1 MAEHAAS
8 PGLPHTPPPLQEVE
22 AILAEVGQ
30 AMRASPFAIEGRVQF
45 AQALQQRGYHY
56 EALSCMS
63 GTIVPVI
70 GREAFPSASPTFS
83 VFDPDAAAKG
93 VKVIPLTPEPKTEG
107 WLPASIGVGPAP
119 QQMLAKRRWPRSHF
133 VAEIEGG
140 RCVASPWGYAV
151 FSRDGSYATDFCNN
165 DGPMIPWAGVAP
177 NVIKIP
183 GTVAILPQTWSNGV
197 YHWLVESIPRFHLLR
212 LAGFPPEKI
221 DHVVTR
227 SVEPWQWEGVDLL
240 GIPREKVGTY
250 GNGFHIEADRLLVC
264 SNLENYDCTVIPPY
278 LEPEPWV
285 TKVLSELVPDP
296 DPQEEPTER
305 VYISRANAPSRRVL
319 NGDELRG
326 FLERNGFRTVLF
338 EEMTM
343 AEKAA
348 LLRKTKVLVAPIG
361 AALTQIPFM
370 RPGSSCVVL
379 YSEDMKVSPAWV
391 LCGNAGVAHIHVI
404 SPSLSRFYPVTVAG
418 MPDHTRELL
427 VDLTLM
433 AETMRACGIE
443 VS

>member
-1 MAEHAAS
+1 MAEHALP
-8 PGLPHTPPPLQEVE
+8 PGLPRTPPPLQEVE

-30 AMRASPFAIEGRVQF
+30 ALRASTFAMEGRVQF
-45 AQALQQRGYHY
+45 AQALQQRGYQY

-70 GREAFPSASPTFS
+70 GREAFPSNSPTFS
-83 VFDPDAAAKG
+83 IFDPDAAAKG
-93 VKVIPLTPEPKTEG
+93 VSVIPLSPEPKTDG

-119 QQMLAKRRWPRSHF
+119 PQMLARRRWQRSYF

-165 DGPMIPWAGVAP
+165 DGPLIPWGGVAP
-177 NVIKIP
+177 NVVKIP
-183 GTVAILPQTWSNGV
+183 GTVAILPQTWSNAV
-197 YHWLVESIPRFHLLR
+197 YHWLVESVPRFNLLR

-227 SVEPWQWEGVDLL
+227 SIEPWQWECIDLL
-240 GIPREKVGTY
+240 GIPREKVGVY

-264 SNLENYDCTVIPPY
+264 SNLENYDYSVSPPY

-285 TKVLSELVPDP
+285 SRALSELVPDP
-296 DPQEEPTER
+296 DPQAEPTER
-305 VYISRANAPSRRVL
+305 VYIARTNAPSRRVI
-319 NGDELRG
+319 NGEELQG

-338 EEMTM
+338 EEMSM
-343 AEKAA
+343 VDKAT
-348 LLRKTKVLVAPIG
+348 LLRRTKVLVSPIG
-361 AALTQIPFM
+361 AALAHIPFM
-370 RPGSSCVVL
+370 RPGTSCVVL
-379 YSEDMKVSPAWV
+379 YSEDIKVTTGWA
-391 LCGNAGVAHIHVI
+391 LCGNAGVAHIHVV
-404 SPSLSRFYPVTVAG
+404 SPSLARFYPVAISG
-418 MPDHTRELL
+418 MPDNTRELL
-427 VDLTLM
+427 VDIKLM